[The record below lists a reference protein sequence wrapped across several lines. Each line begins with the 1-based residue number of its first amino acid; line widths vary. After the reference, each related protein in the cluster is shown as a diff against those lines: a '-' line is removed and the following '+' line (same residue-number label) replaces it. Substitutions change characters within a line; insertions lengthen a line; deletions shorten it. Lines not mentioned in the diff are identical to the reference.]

1 MSYRDL
7 KPCEYRAGYI
17 LIDRVRNV
25 IRLEIFAC
33 EYSYEAYPLDAMEDI
48 CRNHCPRE
56 DFAG

>member
-1 MSYRDL
+1 MPYRDL

-33 EYSYEAYPLDAMEDI
+33 EYAGESYPPEAMDDI
-48 CRNHCPRE
+48 CWNYCPRE